1 MMGIGYVF
9 NLTQKGIAGMD
20 RINEVF
26 VSKSVVQN
34 IPNNDYIINPGD
46 IKISNLYFRY
56 SENTPDILK
65 GIELNIPKGQTLGI
79 VGSIG
84 SGKTTLAQLL
94 LRFFDPV
101 SGDILINGESIRE
114 FPLNSLRDYIGY
126 VNQEPFLFSTTIRNN
141 IALGN
146 DDVSDFDIVKAIKL
160 AGLKPDL
167 DKFPEYLETLIGE
180 KGVTLSG
187 GQKQRVALARI
198 FLKKPEIFIL
208 DDSFSNLDSKT
219 ESLLLDNLSVYFKD
233 ITKIIISHRLSSIL
247 NAENIIVIE
256 DGKII
261 EKGNHTKL
269 LSLGNVYANLFRK
282 QELAKEMEIVL

>member
-1 MMGIGYVF
+1 M
-9 NLTQKGIAGMD
+9 
-20 RINEVF
+20 
-26 VSKSVVQN
+26 
-34 IPNNDYIINPGD
+34 
-46 IKISNLYFRY
+46 
-56 SENTPDILK
+56 
-65 GIELNIPKGQTLGI
+65 
-79 VGSIG
+79 
-84 SGKTTLAQLL
+84 
-94 LRFFDPV
+94 
-101 SGDILINGESIRE
+101 
-114 FPLNSLRDYIGY
+114 
-126 VNQEPFLFSTTIRNN
+126 
-141 IALGN
+141 
-146 DDVSDFDIVKAIKL
+146 
-160 AGLKPDL
+160 

-219 ESLLLDNLSVYFKD
+219 ESLLLDNLRVYFKD

-261 EKGNHTKL
+261 EKGNHAKL

-282 QELAKEMEIVL
+282 QELAKEMEIAL